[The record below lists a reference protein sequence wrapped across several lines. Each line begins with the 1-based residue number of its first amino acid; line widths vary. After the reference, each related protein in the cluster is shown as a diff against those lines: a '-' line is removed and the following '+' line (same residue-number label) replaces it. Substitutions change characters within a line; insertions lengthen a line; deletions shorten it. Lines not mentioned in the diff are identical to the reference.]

1 MQEPDPGVVR
11 AAAAGDLDAFEVL
24 VRAYQEPIWRFLHGM
39 VSDAALAEDL
49 TQETFLRAF
58 DRLATFR
65 FEAKLS
71 TWLFQIAR
79 NRAVDALRVRERRDR
94 LPSRLGPLDTPPGA
108 ELRVELEAA
117 LAALSGKL
125 RETLLVVEVMGFTCR
140 EAADILRIP
149 EGTVKSRLFHAR
161 ARLIAWYDAHEG
173 SDGTRRERADEV

>member
-24 VRAYQEPIWRFLHGM
+24 VRAFQEPIWRFLRSM
-39 VSDAALAEDL
+39 VGDPALAEDL

-71 TWLFQIAR
+71 TWMFQIAR
-79 NRAVDALRVRERRDR
+79 NRAVDALRVRARRDR
-94 LPSRLGPLDTPPGA
+94 LPSLLGPVDTPPGA
-108 ELRVELEAA
+108 ELRTEVNAA
-117 LAALSGKL
+117 VAALSDKL
-125 RETLLVVEVMGFTCR
+125 REALLVVEVMGFTCR
-140 EAADILRIP
+140 EAGEILGVA

-161 ARLIAWYDAHEG
+161 ARLVTWFDDQSSTDRDSGEHARG
-173 SDGTRRERADEV
+173 V